1 MNITNMY
8 ICDILDALEDIEETT
23 REHYTS
29 DKILE
34 IKDNIAK
41 LEMVIKTERLNAK
54 LEEIKSRVQVEDAET
69 IKQVQSSLR
78 NIVEIGRA
86 HV

>member
-78 NIVEIGRA
+78 NIVEVII
-86 HV
+86 

>member
-8 ICDILDALEDIEETT
+8 ICDILDALEDIYETT

-78 NIVEIGRA
+78 NIVEVII
-86 HV
+86 

>member
-78 NIVEIGRA
+78 NIVEAII
-86 HV
+86 